1 MKCDMRAPSNGGTE
15 YLMIIEA
22 ETALERT
29 ALAHFTA
36 PHPDGEEL
44 RIIFRVT
51 DQSRKHSFAGE
62 NTDVVSAFIAW
73 QDRKPY
79 APPAVA
85 VESGENNGS

>member
-1 MKCDMRAPSNGGTE
+1 MKCDMRAPADGGTE
-15 YLMIIEA
+15 YLLIIEA
-22 ETALERT
+22 ETALEKT

-44 RIIFRVT
+44 RIILRT
-51 DQSRKHSFAGE
+51 PDATRSHGFAGE
-62 NTDVVSAFIAW
+62 NTDIKSAFIAW

-85 VESGENNGS
+85 VESGESHGS